1 MWCWQFTVV
10 VARTHISFVG
20 RSVRWR
26 TLIWWIWLAPWVT
39 GIVVFLIDVE
49 SSLSPQPVPQ
59 GFRSGFSRGVRCF
72 QTGSSWDDWRYSALL
87 YPRLMSRSNRLVR
100 RCWYCEKGWARS
112 VVWQF
117 WDWCTLG
124 VARCLRPRRRSG
136 GPYVALWGPYVRPL
150 WCACPAPS

>member
-59 GFRSGFSRGVRCF
+59 GFRSGFSRGVRCIN
-72 QTGSSWDDWRYSALL
+72 WN
-87 YPRLMSRSNRLVR
+87 P
-100 RCWYCEKGWARS
+100 
-112 VVWQF
+112 
-117 WDWCTLG
+117 
-124 VARCLRPRRRSG
+124 
-136 GPYVALWGPYVRPL
+136 
-150 WCACPAPS
+150 

>member
-59 GFRSGFSRGVRCF
+59 AFRSGFSRGVRCF
-72 QTGSSWDDWRYSALL
+72 QTGSSWNDWRYSALL
-87 YPRLMSRSNRLVR
+87 FP
-100 RCWYCEKGWARS
+100 
-112 VVWQF
+112 
-117 WDWCTLG
+117 
-124 VARCLRPRRRSG
+124 CL
-136 GPYVALWGPYVRPL
+136 LLCLLPL
-150 WCACPAPS
+150 